1 MRLVKPGD
9 RVIQPQYGAGTVTEV
24 TDERTVIDFDDHGVK
39 KFVSHLVSL
48 QLTERPA
55 PDRPAR
61 RRAAKKRAS
70 ASS

>member
-9 RVIQPQYGAGTVTEV
+9 RVLQPQYGAGTVTEV

-48 QLTERPA
+48 TLTERPA
-55 PDRPAR
+55 PERPAR
-61 RRAAKKRAS
+61 RRARKKAAS
-70 ASS
+70 TAT

>member
-9 RVIQPQYGAGTVTEV
+9 RVLQPQYGAGTVTEV

-48 QLTERPA
+48 TLTERPA
-55 PDRPAR
+55 PERPAR
-61 RRAAKKRAS
+61 RRARKKAAS
-70 ASS
+70 PAS